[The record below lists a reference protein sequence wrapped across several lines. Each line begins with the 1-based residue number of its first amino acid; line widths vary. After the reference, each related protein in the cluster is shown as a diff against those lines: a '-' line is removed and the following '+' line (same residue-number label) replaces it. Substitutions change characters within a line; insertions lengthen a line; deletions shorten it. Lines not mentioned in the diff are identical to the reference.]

1 MVEGRMRMRGRSRR
15 GIIITIIITMS
26 VKNPRNISTSRHMV
40 GSSSPG
46 GVMPRKKLSLRFLT
60 DTDPQFM
67 SMEEVLMRKVR
78 DQLGL
83 VIPPLLI
90 IASTMLSS
98 VVLCS
103 SLCVFENPEDMGVCL
118 LKRKMMRTLA
128 RTTFGFCL
136 MEI

>member
-1 MVEGRMRMRGRSRR
+1 MRGRSRR
-15 GIIITIIITMS
+15 GIIINIIITMS
-26 VKNPRNISTSRHMV
+26 VKNPRNVSISRHMV

-46 GVMPRKKLSLRFLT
+46 GVMPRKKLSLRLLT

-67 SMEEVLMRKVR
+67 NMEEVLMRKVR

-83 VIPPLLI
+83 VVPPLLI

-103 SLCVFENPEDMGVCL
+103 SFCFFENPEDMGIC
-118 LKRKMMRTLA
+118 
-128 RTTFGFCL
+128 
-136 MEI
+136 

>member
-1 MVEGRMRMRGRSRR
+1 
-15 GIIITIIITMS
+15 
-26 VKNPRNISTSRHMV
+26 
-40 GSSSPG
+40 
-46 GVMPRKKLSLRFLT
+46 MPRKKLSLRLLT
-60 DTDPQFM
+60 DTDPLLFM

-103 SLCVFENPEDMGVCL
+103 SFCFFENPEDMGIC
-118 LKRKMMRTLA
+118 
-128 RTTFGFCL
+128 
-136 MEI
+136 

>member
-1 MVEGRMRMRGRSRR
+1 MRVRSRR

-26 VKNPRNISTSRHMV
+26 VKNPRNISTSRHME

-46 GVMPRKKLSLRFLT
+46 GVMPRKNLSLRLLT

-90 IASTMLSS
+90 IASTMLTS

-103 SLCVFENPEDMGVCL
+103 SFFFL
-118 LKRKMMRTLA
+118 
-128 RTTFGFCL
+128 
-136 MEI
+136 